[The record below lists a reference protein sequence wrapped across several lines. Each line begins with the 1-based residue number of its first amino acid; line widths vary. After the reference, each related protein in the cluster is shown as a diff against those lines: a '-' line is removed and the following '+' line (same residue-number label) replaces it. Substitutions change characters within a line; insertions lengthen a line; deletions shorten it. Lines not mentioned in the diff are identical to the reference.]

1 MANVF
6 LTETPADIETAI
18 LYEKA
23 TIHDIKDAVAYVN
36 AKGEMFVNTEDN
48 LSRILPK
55 YNDDM
60 LRWIL
65 WHERYHTLLK
75 HPTRY
80 FNYMERTSKFTLTHN
95 EVNIIM
101 DILVHDQL
109 ATKFP
114 DLVDLAIENLSQ
126 FRHRNSLMYTF
137 KTHTLEEMLQEY
149 QDFKNQAQEEP
160 EEGEGQ
166 EGKEGQEDDK
176 KEGTKD
182 KKSSD
187 TKDTKDGATTS
198 TTSTSQ
204 GKGDEGDGD
213 SGTQSTSEAPDQK
226 SEEKPTEE
234 HSKSDWSKLENRSE
248 KEFLTERETEVLTE
262 KVNKIKT
269 TKIRL
274 ATLTET
280 LNGLSTATRRRSYA
294 MPSSV
299 RVGKNILLKGS
310 TPGKA
315 KLHLCFDASGS
326 MGRELGIFKDIINK
340 SIPQALLTP
349 TTWFSGYIVDRDV
362 DRSKLQDTDDNK
374 RKYGDYYKGT
384 FKDMGPVYADDGY
397 LDDGDRTIEL
407 CWIAEQQGYTPIGI
421 TDGGGRISWAKS
433 KLKELK
439 RTLFVVP
446 EREKDWADEA
456 KEINPS
462 IQIII
467 V

>member
-48 LSRILPK
+48 LNRILPN

-65 WHERYHTLLK
+65 WHEKYHTLLK

-80 FNYMERTSKFTLTHN
+80 FNYMASASKFTLTHN

-137 KTHTLEEMLQEY
+137 KTYTLEEMLQEY
-149 QDFKNQAQEEP
+149 QDFKDQAQEEDKGQDKEQ
-160 EEGEGQ
+160 EEEKAQNKKQGEGQ
-166 EGKEGQEDDK
+166 AEGQQGQAEEKEDEGQEEK
-176 KEGTKD
+176 
-182 KKSSD
+182 
-187 TKDTKDGATTS
+187 
-198 TTSTSQ
+198 
-204 GKGDEGDGD
+204 DEGQAEGQNEGQDE
-213 SGTQSTSEAPDQK
+213 T
-226 SEEKPTEE
+226 EEKPTGE
-234 HSKSDWSKLENRSE
+234 HSKSDWSKLKNRSE
-248 KEFLTERETEVLTE
+248 KEFITERETEVLTE

-280 LNGLSTATRRRSYA
+280 LNGLSTSTRKRSYA
-294 MPSSV
+294 MPSSI

-326 MGRELGIFKDIINK
+326 MGRELDIFKRIINQ

-349 TTWFSGYIVDRDV
+349 TTWFSGYIANNDV
-362 DRSKLQDTDDNK
+362 DRSKLQDTDNNK
-374 RKYGDYYKGT
+374 FKAGDYYKGT
-384 FKDMGPVYADDGY
+384 FKDMKPVYADDGY
-397 LDDGDRTIEL
+397 IDDGDRTIEL

-446 EREKDWADEA
+446 ERTSEWADKA
-456 KEINPS
+456 KEINPH

>member
-48 LSRILPK
+48 LNRILPN

-80 FNYMERTSKFTLTHN
+80 FNYMASASKFTLTHN

-137 KTHTLEEMLQEY
+137 KTYTLEEMLQEY
-149 QDFKNQAQEEP
+149 QDFKNQAQEEGKGQEKEQDKEQ
-160 EEGEGQ
+160 EEEKAQDEKQGEGQ
-166 EGKEGQEDDK
+166 AEGQQGQAEE
-176 KEGTKD
+176 KEEQEEEK
-182 KKSSD
+182 
-187 TKDTKDGATTS
+187 
-198 TTSTSQ
+198 
-204 GKGDEGDGD
+204 DEGQAEGQNEGQDE
-213 SGTQSTSEAPDQK
+213 T
-226 SEEKPTEE
+226 EEKPTGE
-234 HSKSDWSKLENRSE
+234 HSKSDWSKLKNRSE
-248 KEFLTERETEVLTE
+248 KEFITERETEVLTE
-262 KVNKIKT
+262 KVNELKT

-280 LNGLSTATRRRSYA
+280 LNGLSTSTRKRSYA
-294 MPSSV
+294 MPSPI

-310 TPGKA
+310 TPGTA

-326 MGRELGIFKDIINK
+326 MGRELDIFKRIINQ

-349 TTWFSGYIVDRDV
+349 TTWFSGCIADNDV
-362 DRSKLQDTDDNK
+362 DKSKLQDTDNNK
-374 RKYGDYYKGT
+374 FKYGDYYKGT
-384 FKDMGPVYADDGY
+384 FKDMKPVYADDGY
-397 LDDGDRTIEL
+397 IDDGDRTIEL

-421 TDGGGRISWAKS
+421 TDGGGRISWAKL
-433 KLKELK
+433 KLAELK

-446 EREKDWADEA
+446 ERESEWADKA
-456 KEINPS
+456 KEINPH

>member
-48 LSRILPK
+48 LNRILPN

-80 FNYMERTSKFTLTHN
+80 FNYMASASKFTLTHN

-137 KTHTLEEMLQEY
+137 KTYTLEEMLQEY
-149 QDFKNQAQEEP
+149 QDFKNQAQEEGKGQD
-160 EEGEGQ
+160 EEKEQNKEQEEEQAQNEKQGEGQ
-166 EGKEGQEDDK
+166 ENGQ
-176 KEGTKD
+176 G
-182 KKSSD
+182 
-187 TKDTKDGATTS
+187 
-198 TTSTSQ
+198 
-204 GKGDEGDGD
+204 GDE
-213 SGTQSTSEAPDQK
+213 K
-226 SEEKPTEE
+226 EEKPTGE
-234 HSKSDWSKLENRSE
+234 HSKSDWSKLKNRSE
-248 KEFLTERETEVLTE
+248 KEFITERETEVLTE

-280 LNGLSTATRRRSYA
+280 LNGLSTSTRKRSYA

-326 MGRELGIFKDIINK
+326 MGRELDIFKRIINQ

-349 TTWFSGYIVDRDV
+349 TTWFSGWFSGYAADKDV
-362 DRSKLQDTDDNK
+362 DKSKLQDTEGNK
-374 RKYGDYYKGT
+374 FKDGVYYKGT
-384 FKDMGPVYADDGY
+384 FKDMTPVYADDGY
-397 LDDGDRTIEL
+397 IDDGDRTIEL

-421 TDGGGRISWAKS
+421 TDGGGCISWAKS

-446 EREKDWADEA
+446 ERESEWADKA
-456 KEINPS
+456 KEINPH

>member
-48 LSRILPK
+48 LNRILPN

-80 FNYMERTSKFTLTHN
+80 FNYMASASKFTLTHN

-137 KTHTLEEMLQEY
+137 KTYTLEEMLQEY
-149 QDFKNQAQEEP
+149 QDFKDQAQKEDKGQEEDRGQNKEQ
-160 EEGEGQ
+160 EEEKAQNEKQGEGQ
-166 EGKEGQEDDK
+166 AEGQQGQAEEKEDEGQEEK
-176 KEGTKD
+176 
-182 KKSSD
+182 
-187 TKDTKDGATTS
+187 
-198 TTSTSQ
+198 
-204 GKGDEGDGD
+204 DEGQAEGQNEGQDE
-213 SGTQSTSEAPDQK
+213 T
-226 SEEKPTEE
+226 EEKPTGE
-234 HSKSDWSKLENRSE
+234 HSKSDWSKLKNRSE
-248 KEFLTERETEVLTE
+248 KEFITERETEVLTE

-280 LNGLSTATRRRSYA
+280 LNGLSTSTRKRSYA
-294 MPSSV
+294 MPSSI
-299 RVGKNILLKGS
+299 RIGKNILLKGS

-326 MGRELGIFKDIINK
+326 MGRELDIFKRIIDQ

-349 TTWFSGYIVDRDV
+349 TTWFSGYITGDSV
-362 DRSKLQDTDDNK
+362 DRSKIQDTDDNK
-374 RKYGDYYKGT
+374 FKYGDYYKGT
-384 FKDMGPVYADDGY
+384 FKDMKPVYADDGY
-397 LDDGDRTIEL
+397 IDDGDRTIEL

-421 TDGGGRISWAKS
+421 TDGGGRISWSES

-446 EREKDWADEA
+446 ERASEWADKA
-456 KEINPS
+456 KEINPH